1 MEFIDLKRQRDRIE
15 PDLRRRIDAV
25 LAHQGF
31 IQGPEVAE
39 LEAALASFCGAG
51 HAVTCANGTDALQV
65 ALMAK
70 GIGPG
75 DAVFVPS
82 FTYTATA
89 EAILLLGA
97 APVFV
102 EVREESFNLDMA
114 SVASAI
120 DTVRAEGA
128 LRPAAL
134 ITVDLFGRPAD
145 AAAARALCD
154 RHGLAL
160 ISDAAQSFG
169 AQVDGR
175 RVGSLADIT
184 TTSFFPAKPLG
195 CYGDGGALFT
205 DDAELAARMRSI
217 CQHGKGAAKYDV
229 VRVGLNSRLDT
240 LQAAVLLA
248 KLEIFADEIE
258 RRHAVARAY
267 HDRLAGHVATP
278 GLPAKGDDRFAW
290 AQYTLRIAP
299 GQLGSRD
306 AVQARLKAAGIPSA
320 VYYPRPMHRQ
330 PAYESLARGPLP
342 ISDRLC
348 EQVISLPMH
357 PYLTEAEID
366 QVCAAVLGDAAQP
379 ARPSATSLEP
389 AA

>member
-1 MEFIDLKRQRDRIE
+1 MEFIDLKRQRDLIDA
-15 PDLRRRIDAV
+15 DLRRRIDAV
-25 LAHQGF
+25 IAHQAF

-39 LEAALASFCGAG
+39 LEAALAAFSGA
-51 HAVTCANGTDALQV
+51 ANVVTCANGTDALQV
-65 ALMAK
+65 ALMASD
-70 GIGPG
+70 IGPG

-97 APVFV
+97 TPVFV
-102 EVREESFNLDMA
+102 EVEEATFNIDLA
-114 SVASAI
+114 SVAAEI
-120 DTVRAEGA
+120 DAVKAEGA

-145 AAAARALCD
+145 AEAARLLCD
-154 RHGLAL
+154 RHGLVF

-169 AQVDGR
+169 AQVAGR
-175 RVGSLADIT
+175 RVGVLADIT

-205 DDAELAARMRSI
+205 DDADLAQRLRSI

-240 LQAAVLLA
+240 LQAAILLP
-248 KLEIFADEIE
+248 KLAIFADEIE

-267 HDRLAGHVATP
+267 DRRLAGSLATP
-278 GLPAKGDDRFAW
+278 GLPRGDDRFAW
-290 AQYTLRIAP
+290 AQYTVRIEP
-299 GQLGSRD
+299 GQFGGRD
-306 AVQARLKAAGIPSA
+306 AVQARLKAAGVPSA

-330 PAYESLARGPLP
+330 PAYQALARGPLP
-342 ISDRLC
+342 VSDRLC
-348 EQVISLPMH
+348 ERVLSLPMH
-357 PYLTEAEID
+357 PYLTDAEID
-366 QVCAAVLGDAAQP
+366 QVCAALLGDAAQSP
-379 ARPSATSLEP
+379 LET